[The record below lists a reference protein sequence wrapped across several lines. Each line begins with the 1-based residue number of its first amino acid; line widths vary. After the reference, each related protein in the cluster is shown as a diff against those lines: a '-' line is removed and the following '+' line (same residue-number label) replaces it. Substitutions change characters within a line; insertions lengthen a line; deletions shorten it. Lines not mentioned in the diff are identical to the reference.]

1 MSKRQ
6 TKEIGI
12 GGLDSFQ
19 DIVANLVG
27 ILIIL
32 VIVVMMR
39 ARDALVEPVVVPE
52 VFQVSQEQLRDAEV
66 IAERVEDSVI
76 ELDDTVERQTLE
88 LKYRKS
94 ERDRILRAIT
104 LAESELQ
111 TQKET
116 LSDES
121 QSSLELTS
129 QYEAMSQELGQLIRS
144 RQVLQQMKPDVH
156 VIEHMPTPMAKTVF
170 GKEMHFRLNHGRVS
184 YVPFDELVDRMQ
196 RDAQSK
202 VHKLHQHPRIIETIG
217 PVSGYRLR
225 YELGYTNDV
234 VKTRSGPRLQQKIEM
249 LKLELIPVENAMG
262 ESVTTALAD
271 GSQFLQYIKRTVP
284 ETTTVTVW
292 VYPDSFDDFRR
303 IKTTLFG
310 MGYACAGRPLPEGL
324 YISASPHGTKSVR
337 Q

>member
-1 MSKRQ
+1 MSKRRTGEQ
-6 TKEIGI
+6 GI

-39 ARDALVEPVVVPE
+39 ARDALVEQPE
-52 VFQVSQEQLRDAEV
+52 LPEITKVTQQQVKDAESMA
-66 IAERVEDSVI
+66 IRVEDSI
-76 ELDDTVERQTLE
+76 LELDDTLSKQDFE
-88 LKYRKS
+88 LKYRKL
-94 ERDRILRAIT
+94 ERDRMLNSIT
-104 LAESELQ
+104 LAEAKLASRKQAL
-111 TQKET
+111 TT
-116 LSDES
+116 ES
-121 QSSLELTS
+121 QASLALNS
-129 QYEAMSQELGQLIRS
+129 QYEAMSKELGELIRS
-144 RQVLQQMKPDVH
+144 RQVLQQMKPEVH

-170 GKEMHFRLNHGRVS
+170 GKEMHFRLENGSIS

-196 RDAQSK
+196 RDAQGK
-202 VHKLHQHPRIIETIG
+202 VHKLHQHPRITETIG

-225 YELGYTNDV
+225 YELGYSNDV
-234 VKTRSGPRLQQKIEM
+234 IKTRNGPRLEQKIEM
-249 LKLELIPVENAMG
+249 IKLELIPVDTSMG
-262 ESVTTALAD
+262 EPVALALKD
-271 GSQFLQYIKRTVP
+271 GSQFLQFIKRTVP

-292 VYPDSFDDFRR
+292 VYPDSFEEFRR
-303 IKTTLFG
+303 VKSRLFP

>member
-12 GGLDSFQ
+12 GGLGSFQ

-52 VFQVSQEQLRDAEV
+52 VAQVSQEQLRDAEV